1 MVAQMFIDQGLP
13 VGKVIQAIG
22 ISPSTYYYQAS
33 NGKKGR
39 KPSEYTKTRSGHR
52 LPNEVVVEQIK
63 TLLQMEFVDYGYLKV
78 THWLR
83 LRKDYLINPKK
94 VYRLMKLHNLLNPQR
109 RPKAPHRRW
118 IKDWVPQPDQPFS
131 CLEFDIKY
139 IYIHAQRRNA
149 LLISVV
155 DVESRWL
162 LKWKLAWNIRKEHVI
177 ALFKEIIR
185 HYPLPESVLVR
196 NDNGS
201 QFVTQAVREF
211 LKDAGIIQEF
221 TRPATPQQNGHIESY
236 HSIVENVICTRYE
249 LQNLEET
256 NRLFQRWDRFYNTDR
271 LHSGI
276 GYLSP
281 YEYLLQKGIDMDEYL
296 LYSNGRMTDNR
307 TF

>member
-1 MVAQMFIDQGLP
+1 MVAQMFIDQGFP
-13 VGKVIQAIG
+13 VGKVLLATG
-22 ISPSTYYYQAS
+22 ISPSTYYYQPS
-33 NGKKGR
+33 NAKKGR
-39 KPSEYTKTRSGHR
+39 SPSEYTKTRSGGYI
-52 LPNEVVVEQIK
+52 PNQVVVDQIK
-63 TLLQMEFVDYGYLKV
+63 ALLKKEFVDYGYLKV

-94 VYRLMKLHNLLNPQR
+94 VYRLMKSDNLLNPKR
-109 RPKAPHRRW
+109 RPKAPNRRR

-131 CLEFDIKY
+131 CLQFDIKY
-139 IYIHAQRRNA
+139 IYIHRQRRNA
-149 LLISVV
+149 LLISVI

-177 ALFKEIIR
+177 ALFKEMIK
-185 HYPLPESVLVR
+185 HYPLPKSVVVR

-201 QFVTQAVREF
+201 QFVAQAVREF
-211 LKDAGIIQEF
+211 LEDVGIIQEF
-221 TRPATPQQNGHIESY
+221 TWPATPQQNGHIESY

-256 NRLFQRWDRFYNTDR
+256 YRLFQRWDRFYNTDR

-281 YEYLLQKGIDMDEYL
+281 YEYLLQKGMDMNKYL
-296 LYSNGRMTDNR
+296 LYSNGRMTDNW
-307 TF
+307 TP